1 MSIFSIRNLSTTT
14 PLQHAGHDAWG
25 RARKAQPCT
34 VSAEVAFH
42 APFAAASARDAL
54 GDDTVHY
61 GTLSKA
67 VLGSVAR
74 FEGEVA
80 AEVGEGSKVGV
91 EGERSLRDVLGR
103 VWGDLT
109 GLELDGRVRDGDATA
124 AFLDLN
130 KVRLLSV
137 TVVLP
142 KASLL
147 GDGVRLTASAVFNA
161 AERGEMEGRAM
172 ALEVSRLKVPTLVGV
187 NANERLAKQF
197 VIATVTVEGFT
208 RGEDA
213 YTDIERD
220 VVTAMDA
227 SSFETLEALGAHL
240 TEAVLA
246 SRWREDGWQ
255 VCIRMEKPTA
265 VPMADC
271 PIVEVRTTWES
282 LERQRA
288 RHHEAIEVSATNMIG
303 KHFGECLANVG
314 VDLGPCRVSQIPRR
328 WVLLKGKLGPDDEV
342 HDSLIDTVRP
352 VIP

>member
-1 MSIFSIRNLSTTT
+1 MPTTPLLTHPRLRALAPDPPATVSIRNLTTTT

-34 VSAEVAFH
+34 LSAEVAFH

-54 GDDTVHY
+54 GEDTVHY

-74 FEGEVA
+74 FEGEVQ
-80 AEVGEGSKVGV
+80 AEAEA
-91 EGERSLRDVLGR
+91 GERSLRDVLGG

-109 GLELDGRVRDGDATA
+109 GLELDGRVRDGSATA
-124 AFLDLN
+124 AFLDVS

-137 TVVLP
+137 TVALP

-161 AERGEMEGRAM
+161 AEQGGMEGRAM

-220 VVTAMDA
+220 VVAAMDA

-240 TEAVLA
+240 AEAVLA

-288 RHHEAIEVSATNMIG
+288 AGRS
-303 KHFGECLANVG
+303 
-314 VDLGPCRVSQIPRR
+314 
-328 WVLLKGKLGPDDEV
+328 
-342 HDSLIDTVRP
+342 
-352 VIP
+352 